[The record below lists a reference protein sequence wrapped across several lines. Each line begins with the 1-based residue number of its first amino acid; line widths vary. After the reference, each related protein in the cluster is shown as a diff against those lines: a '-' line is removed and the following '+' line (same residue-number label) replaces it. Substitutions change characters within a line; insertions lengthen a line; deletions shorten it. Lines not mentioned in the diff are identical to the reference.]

1 MGRKGKNWRGLEPGD
16 NVLTN
21 HARQRHLQAAEDL
34 RCCSWCFEQIFEDR
48 ESFLLQGK
56 CAMPASVEIIFFWA
70 GMIILVWENEPKLR
84 ETTVNYI
91 EFGHQSI
98 EEYRRDNNVLV
109 NQEARIVWAS
119 FISSL
124 EVARYDC
131 LPHHFFPYVSTSFIS
146 CKN

>member
-1 MGRKGKNWRGLEPGD
+1 
-16 NVLTN
+16 
-21 HARQRHLQAAEDL
+21 
-34 RCCSWCFEQIFEDR
+34 
-48 ESFLLQGK
+48 
-56 CAMPASVEIIFFWA
+56 
-70 GMIILVWENEPKLR
+70 MIILVGENEQKLR

-109 NQEARIVWAS
+109 NQEARIIWAS

-131 LPHHFFPYVSTSFIS
+131 LPHHFFPYVSTSSVS